1 MFVRIV
7 WSAVLAVSRPLPGRW
22 RKKSQNGADVN
33 EVLKKQIQRK
43 LEELPEEK
51 QFQVLDYIRFL
62 ESEYADV
69 ASKGSG
75 FQRVA
80 ERVQDEMRR
89 VKAPATAMRETMRA
103 FGAADRVVSSFREAA
118 KEFLAELEA
127 GTPEPPPPTDEEPPR
142 KREIVVE

>member
-1 MFVRIV
+1 M
-7 WSAVLAVSRPLPGRW
+7 LALSRPLSGRW
-22 RKKSQNGADVN
+22 RKKSPNGADVN
-33 EVLKKQIQRK
+33 EVLKKQLWRK

-118 KEFLAELEA
+118 KEFLVELEA
-127 GTPEPPPPTDEEPPR
+127 GAPEPPPKTEDESPR
-142 KREIVVE
+142 SREIIVE

>member
-1 MFVRIV
+1 M
-7 WSAVLAVSRPLPGRW
+7 
-22 RKKSQNGADVN
+22 N
-33 EVLKKQIQRK
+33 EVLKKQIWRK
-43 LEELPEEK
+43 LEQLPEEK

-62 ESEYADV
+62 ESEYSEV

-103 FGAADRVVSSFREAA
+103 FGAADRVVNSFREAA

-127 GTPEPPPPTDEEPPR
+127 GTPEPPPPTEDDPPR
-142 KREIVVE
+142 QREIVVE

>member
-1 MFVRIV
+1 M
-7 WSAVLAVSRPLPGRW
+7 
-22 RKKSQNGADVN
+22 N
-33 EVLKKQIQRK
+33 EVLKKQIWRK

-69 ASKGSG
+69 VSRGSG

-89 VKAPATAMRETMRA
+89 VKAPAAAMRETMRA
-103 FGAADRVVSSFREAA
+103 FGAADRVVNSFREAA
-118 KEFLAELEA
+118 KEFLAELETGA
-127 GTPEPPPPTDEEPPR
+127 PEPPPPTEEEAPR
-142 KREIVVE
+142 SREIVVE

>member
-1 MFVRIV
+1 V
-7 WSAVLAVSRPLPGRW
+7 A
-22 RKKSQNGADVN
+22 KKGPNGVDVN

-62 ESEYADV
+62 ESEYADI
-69 ASKGSG
+69 ASRGSG

-103 FGAADRVVSSFREAA
+103 YASLRRGGSSRELVSRGREGVPRGVGGRHARAAATH
-118 KEFLAELEA
+118 
-127 GTPEPPPPTDEEPPR
+127 G
-142 KREIVVE
+142 